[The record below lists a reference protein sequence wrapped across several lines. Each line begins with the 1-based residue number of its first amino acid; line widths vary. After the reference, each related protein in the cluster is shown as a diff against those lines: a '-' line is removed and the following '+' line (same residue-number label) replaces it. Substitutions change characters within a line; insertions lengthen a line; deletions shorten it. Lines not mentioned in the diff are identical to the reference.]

1 MHALSRGMFGALRGK
16 ETFKNG
22 IRMGVGAAWW
32 FGLPTHF
39 HNAVAANV
47 SLRNSFGFHLIQIGL
62 NSVVYNSLA
71 SSLWNK

>member
-1 MHALSRGMFGALRGK
+1 MSSSRVSVMHALSRGMFGALRGK

-22 IRMGVGAAWW
+22 GRGRMVVW
-32 FGLPTHF
+32 LPTHF

-62 NSVVYNSLA
+62 NTVLYCITV
-71 SSLWNK
+71 